1 VTETLGA
8 GRYRLERLLG
18 SGGMA
23 VVYLARD
30 LELDRPVA
38 VKLLAE
44 NLAGDEAF
52 RVRFLREARHAGGL
66 SHPNVAAVF
75 DAGEENERPYIVMEY
90 LDGETL
96 AEVIAR
102 RGRLEPAEAVELVLQ
117 ACAGLE
123 HAYGAAGL
131 VHRDVKPQNLLL
143 TGDGTL
149 KLVDFGI
156 AHAAESTRL
165 TEIGTVLGTA
175 AYLAPEQA
183 AGEDVGPAADIYS
196 LGAVLY
202 ELLSG
207 RPPFEFGSLAELA
220 SRQREG
226 AVTPLRDLEPAVPEQ
241 LEEVVMRSLARKP
254 DFRPASA
261 GELANE
267 LTAAFA
273 AAPTESLPTMVVPP
287 IVARRRRY
295 GGLAALTPLQLW
307 LSVAAAA
314 ALLVTLIGVGVSSV
328 GGDSSAAPPA
338 PVKPVPHGGTSAEQA
353 RNLAAWI
360 RANSR

>member
-1 VTETLGA
+1 VTETLGG
-8 GRYRLERLLG
+8 GRYRIERVLG

-23 VVYLARD
+23 IVYLARD

-52 RVRFLREARHAGGL
+52 RERFLREARHAAAL

-75 DAGEENERPYIVMEY
+75 DAGEEDERPYIVMEY

-102 RGRLEPAEAVELVLQ
+102 RGPLEPAEAVELALQ

-123 HAYGAAGL
+123 HAHRAGL

-143 TGDGTL
+143 GGDGAM

-156 AHAAESTRL
+156 ARAAESTRL

-183 AGEDVGPAADIYS
+183 AGEDVGAAADIYS

-226 AVTPLRDLEPAVPEQ
+226 AVTPLRDLAPAVPEE
-241 LEEVVMRSLARKP
+241 LEEIVMRSLARKP
-254 DFRPASA
+254 EFRPASA
-261 GELANE
+261 REFASKL
-267 LTAAFA
+267 A
-273 AAPTESLPTMVVPP
+273 AASPAEPTEPLATMAVPTA
-287 IVARRRRY
+287 VAQPRRY
-295 GGLAALTPLQLW
+295 GGLSALTPLQLW
-307 LSVAAAA
+307 LGVAAAA
-314 ALLVTLIGVGVSSV
+314 ALLVTLAGVGVSAV
-328 GGDSSAAPPA
+328 GGDSSAAPPV
-338 PVKPVPHGGTSAEQA
+338 PVKPVPHGRTSAEQA